1 MADSYSWASVCV
13 CFCFSFLGD
22 NKMKHVYVVVR
33 LDIDE
38 GADPTEV
45 VEECN
50 YSFNHPS
57 IADEEIVDVLETLER
72 Y

>member
-1 MADSYSWASVCV
+1 
-13 CFCFSFLGD
+13 
-22 NKMKHVYVVVR
+22 MKHVYVVVR